1 MEVYKVQELE
11 LQSHIANQEGN
22 IVYDNCVV
30 TSMERCD
37 EGEDWITPDCILSS
51 KSDCNIV
58 GNKMKS
64 LFTDESQ
71 HSKWEEF
78 RQMARIETA
87 NEECSQLLRR
97 MELEDSED
105 DGNEIMADIISKEE
119 IEKEATQIEENL
131 GRKKQKKQIQWGPVQ
146 RIARPRRHPK
156 DGKTMMQRVV
166 ELKEYKNLCKG
177 TKPSLLIA
185 SESNES
191 FIAKSRCVDISLGCN
206 DAMQQWWIVT

>member
-1 MEVYKVQELE
+1 
-11 LQSHIANQEGN
+11 
-22 IVYDNCVV
+22 
-30 TSMERCD
+30 MERCD
-37 EGEDWITPDCILSS
+37 EGEDWVTPDCILSS
-51 KSDCNIV
+51 KSNYNIV

-71 HSKWEEF
+71 YSKWEEF

-105 DGNEIMADIISKEE
+105 DGDEIMADIISKEE

-131 GRKKQKKQIQWGPVQ
+131 GGKKQKKQIQWGPVQ
-146 RIARPRRHPK
+146 RIARPRRHPE
-156 DGKTMMQRVV
+156 DGKTMMQRAV

-177 TKPSLLIA
+177 TKPSLIIA

-191 FIAKSRCVDISLGCN
+191 FIAKSGCVDISLGYN
-206 DAMQQWWIVT
+206 DAMVDSNMKYIKSKDLDGRLEFLDKNLETNLLT

>member
-11 LQSHIANQEGN
+11 LQSHIANKKGN
-22 IVYDNCVV
+22 IVTDNCVV

-37 EGEDWITPDCILSS
+37 EGEDWVTPDCILSS

-58 GNKMKS
+58 GNKIKS

-71 HSKWEEF
+71 HSKWKEF
-78 RQMARIETA
+78 RQTARIETA

-105 DGNEIMADIISKEE
+105 DGDEIMADIISKEE

-131 GRKKQKKQIQWGPVQ
+131 GRKKQKNISSG
-146 RIARPRRHPK
+146 
-156 DGKTMMQRVV
+156 G
-166 ELKEYKNLCKG
+166 L
-177 TKPSLLIA
+177 
-185 SESNES
+185 
-191 FIAKSRCVDISLGCN
+191 SRG
-206 DAMQQWWIVT
+206 